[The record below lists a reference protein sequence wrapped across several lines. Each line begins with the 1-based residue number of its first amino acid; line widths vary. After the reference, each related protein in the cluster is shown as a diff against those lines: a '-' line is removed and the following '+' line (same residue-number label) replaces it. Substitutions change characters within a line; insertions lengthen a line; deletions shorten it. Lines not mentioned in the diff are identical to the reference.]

1 MTPASSEARADPLLD
16 LIRSEQMDPPA
27 RVHSVMNAI
36 RTRHAG
42 RVLGFVYYGSSL
54 RDLDDAEKM
63 LDFYVLV
70 DSYKKTHG
78 PTLSGR
84 WRALTNRLIPPA
96 VYYLEQEN
104 DGILSTCKY
113 SIITLDEFE
122 RRCSDSFLS
131 QVWGR
136 FSQPCA
142 LLDASD
148 ATIEGRI
155 LQARADAVRKLARE
169 TTPLFDGPAT
179 APEFWG
185 RAFYESYRTELRPE
199 SNDGRAKEIVA
210 RFQNRYDTVSEA
222 LFGAPVKDHYA
233 VQSYPGR
240 GSKLRWFLRRLIGR
254 PTAALRVI
262 NSAAT
267 FDGGLDYVLRKV
279 ERHSGV
285 SLEVTD
291 SQRRHP
297 VLWSPV
303 LGWKLWRR
311 GAFR

>member
-1 MTPASSEARADPLLD
+1 MTGKKIDAKTDLLMD
-16 LIRSEQMDPPA
+16 LIRSEKLDPPA
-27 RVHSVMNAI
+27 RVHAVMNAI
-36 RTRHAG
+36 RDRHAG

-54 RDLDDAEKM
+54 RDLDDADKM

-70 DSYKKTHG
+70 DSYRKTHG
-78 PTLSGR
+78 RG

-104 DGILSTCKY
+104 DGTLSTCKY
-113 SIITLDEFE
+113 SIITLHEFE

-148 ATIEGRI
+148 ETIEDRI
-155 LQARADAVRKLARE
+155 LAARAQAVRKLARE
-169 TTPLFDGPAT
+169 TAPLFDAPAT
-179 APEFWG
+179 ASEFWG

-199 SNDGRAKEIVA
+199 SNDGRAREIVA
-210 RFQNRYDTVSEA
+210 RYQDRYDTVSAA
-222 LFGAPVKDHYA
+222 LFCPAVNGHYA
-233 VQSYPGR
+233 VQDYPGT
-240 GSKLRWFLRRLIGR
+240 GSARRWFLRRLIGR
-254 PTAALRVI
+254 PIAAARVL

-267 FDGGLDYVLRKV
+267 FDGGIDYVLRKI
-279 ERHSGV
+279 ERHSGI
-285 SLEVTD
+285 SIEVTD
-291 SQRRHP
+291 AQRRHP

>member
-1 MTPASSEARADPLLD
+1 MSAVSGDALLE
-16 LIRSEQMDPPA
+16 LIRQEQLDPPD
-27 RVHSVMNAI
+27 RVHAVMDAI
-36 RTRHAG
+36 RDRHPD

-70 DSYKKTHG
+70 DSYRKTHG
-78 PTLSGR
+78 MG

-96 VYYLEQEN
+96 VYYLELER
-104 DGILSTCKY
+104 DGVLSTCKY
-113 SIITLDEFE
+113 SIITLREFE
-122 RRCSDSFLS
+122 RRCADAFLS

-142 LLDASD
+142 LLGTSDPDIAERIAKARTAS
-148 ATIEGRI
+148 
-155 LQARADAVRKLARE
+155 VRKLASE
-169 TTPLFDGPAT
+169 TAPLFDAPAT
-179 APEFWG
+179 STEFWG

-199 SNDGRAKEIVA
+199 SNDGRAREIVA
-210 RFQNRYDTVSEA
+210 RYEGRYDAVSA
-222 LFGAPVKDHYA
+222 TLFDTTDDGRFA
-233 VQSYPGR
+233 VQTFPGR
-240 GSKLRWFLRRLIGR
+240 GSKGRWFLRRLVGR
-254 PTAALRVI
+254 PIAAIRVI

-285 SLEVTD
+285 SIDVTD
-291 SQRRHP
+291 AQRRHP

-311 GAFR
+311 GAFS

>member
-1 MTPASSEARADPLLD
+1 MSMADHDPLLD
-16 LIRSEQMDPPA
+16 LIRSEQLDPPT
-27 RVHSVMNAI
+27 RVKAVMTAI
-36 RTRHAG
+36 RDRHPG

-70 DSYKKTHG
+70 DSYRSTHG
-78 PTLSGR
+78 PNLSGA

-96 VYYLEQEN
+96 IYYLELDQ
-104 DGILSTCKY
+104 DDILSTCKY
-113 SIITLDEFE
+113 SIITLREFE
-122 RRCSDSFLS
+122 RRCADSFLS

-142 LLDASD
+142 LLGTSDDRVAS
-148 ATIEGRI
+148 RI
-155 LQARADAVRKLARE
+155 VQARAHAVRKLAGE
-169 TTPLFDGPAT
+169 TAPLFASPAT
-179 APEFWG
+179 AEAFWG

-199 SNDGRAKEIVA
+199 SNDGRAREIVA
-210 RFQNRYDTVSEA
+210 RYQDRYEAVSTI
-222 LFGAPVKDHYA
+222 LFGEPNNGRFA
-233 VQSYPGR
+233 VQNYGGNNS
-240 GSKLRWFLRRLIGR
+240 SARWLMRRLIGR
-254 PTAALRVI
+254 PVAAICVL

-267 FDGGLDYVLRKV
+267 FDGGLDYVLRKI

-291 SQRRHP
+291 AQRKHP

-311 GAFR
+311 GAFG

>member
-1 MTPASSEARADPLLD
+1 MTDTETDALLE
-16 LIRSEQMDPPA
+16 LIRSEQINPPA
-27 RVHSVMNAI
+27 RVHGVMNAI
-36 RTRHAG
+36 RERHAG

-78 PTLSGR
+78 FG

-96 VYYLEQEN
+96 VYYLEQDN
-104 DGILSTCKY
+104 DGELSTCKY

-142 LLDASD
+142 LLNASD
-148 ATIEGRI
+148 TKIEDRI
-155 LQARADAVRKLARE
+155 LNARANAVRKLARE
-169 TTPLFDGPAT
+169 TAPLFDAPAT

-199 SNDGRAKEIVA
+199 SDDGRAKEIVA
-210 RFQNRYDTVSEA
+210 RYQDRYDAVSSA
-222 LFGAPVKDHYA
+222 LFGASSKGRYA
-233 VQSYPGR
+233 VQTYPGD
-240 GSKLRWFLRRLIGR
+240 GSARRWFLRRLVGR
-254 PTAALRVI
+254 PIAAIRVL

-267 FDGGLDYVLRKV
+267 FDGGIDYVLRKV

-285 SLEVTD
+285 SIQITEA
-291 SQRRHP
+291 QRKHP

-311 GAFR
+311 GAFS

>member
-1 MTPASSEARADPLLD
+1 MTPENTEEKPDPLLD
-16 LIRSEQMDPPA
+16 LIRSERLNPPP
-27 RVHSVMNAI
+27 RVHTVMSVI
-36 RTRHAG
+36 RARHAD

-78 PTLSGR
+78 RG

-96 VYYLEQEN
+96 VYYLEQN
-104 DGILSTCKY
+104 NAGVLSTCKY

-122 RRCSDSFLS
+122 RRCSNSFLS

-148 ATIEGRI
+148 ASIEARI
-155 LQARADAVRKLARE
+155 LQARVEAVKKLARE
-169 TTPLFDGPAT
+169 TAPLFDAPAT

-199 SNDGRAKEIVA
+199 SDDGRAKEIVA
-210 RFQNRYDTVSEA
+210 RYQNRYDTVSHA
-222 LFGAPVKDHYA
+222 LFGPPIQGHYA
-233 VQSYPGR
+233 VELYPGN
-240 GSKLRWFLRRLIGR
+240 GSTRRWFLRRLIGR
-254 PTAALRVI
+254 PIAAMRIL

-267 FDGGLDYVLRKV
+267 FDGGIDYVLRKI

-285 SLEVTD
+285 SIDITD
-291 SQRRHP
+291 AQRKHP

>member
-1 MTPASSEARADPLLD
+1 MTTAKTGAKTDALLD
-16 LIRSEQMDPPA
+16 LIRSEQLDPPA

-36 RTRHAG
+36 RARHAG

-54 RDLDDAEKM
+54 RDLDDADKM

-96 VYYLEQEN
+96 VYYLEQSQ
-104 DGILSTCKY
+104 DGVLSTCKY

-122 RRCSDSFLS
+122 RRCSESFLS

-148 ATIEGRI
+148 ATIEDRI
-155 LQARADAVRKLARE
+155 LQARTAAVRKLARE
-169 TTPLFDGPAT
+169 TAPLFTAPAT

-199 SNDGRAKEIVA
+199 SDDGRAKEIVA
-210 RFQNRYDTVSEA
+210 RYQDRYDTVSAA
-222 LFGAPVKDHYA
+222 LFGTPTNGHYN
-233 VQSYPGR
+233 VQSYPGH
-240 GSKLRWFLRRLIGR
+240 GSPRRWFFRRLIGR
-254 PTAALRVI
+254 PIAAIRVL

-267 FDGGLDYVLRKV
+267 FDGGIDYVLRKV

-285 SLEVTD
+285 SLDVTD
-291 SQRRHP
+291 AQKRHP

>member
-1 MTPASSEARADPLLD
+1 MTSAAPDALLD
-16 LIRSEQMDPPA
+16 LIRSEQLDPPA
-27 RVHSVMNAI
+27 RVHAVMTAI
-36 RTRHAG
+36 RARHEG

-54 RDLDDAEKM
+54 RDLDDADKM

-70 DSYKKTHG
+70 DSYSKTHG
-78 PTLSGR
+78 SSLSGR
-84 WRALTNRLIPPA
+84 WRAFTNRLIPPA
-96 VYYLEQEN
+96 VYYLEQKTE
-104 DGILSTCKY
+104 GVLSTCKY

-148 ATIEGRI
+148 TTIEDRI
-155 LQARADAVRKLARE
+155 LQARANAVRKLARE
-169 TTPLFDGPAT
+169 TAPLFDSPAT

-185 RAFYESYRTELRPE
+185 RAFFESYRTELRPE
-199 SNDGRAKEIVA
+199 SNDGRAREIVA
-210 RFQNRYDTVSEA
+210 RYQARYDTVSAA
-222 LFGAPVKDHYA
+222 LFGQAVDGHYA
-233 VQSYPGR
+233 VQDYSGN
-240 GSKLRWFLRRLIGR
+240 GSARRWFLRRLIGR
-254 PTAALRVI
+254 PIAAARVL

-267 FDGGLDYVLRKV
+267 FDGGIDYVLRKV

-285 SLEVTD
+285 ALDVTD
-291 SQRRHP
+291 AQRKHP

>member
-1 MTPASSEARADPLLD
+1 MTDAKSGAKTDALLD

-27 RVHSVMNAI
+27 RVHNVMNAI
-36 RTRHAG
+36 RARHDG

-54 RDLDDAEKM
+54 RDLDDADKM

-70 DSYKKTHG
+70 DSYRKTHG
-78 PTLSGR
+78 PSLSGR

-96 VYYLEQEN
+96 VYYLEQDN
-104 DGILSTCKY
+104 DGVLSTCKY
-113 SIITLDEFE
+113 SIITLAEFE
-122 RRCSDSFLS
+122 RRCADSFLS

-148 ATIEGRI
+148 ATMEERI
-155 LQARADAVRKLARE
+155 VQARAQAVRKLARE
-169 TTPLFDGPAT
+169 TAPLFEAPAT
-179 APEFWG
+179 AAEFWG

-199 SNDGRAKEIVA
+199 SDDGRAREIVA
-210 RFQNRYDTVSEA
+210 RYQDRYDTVCTM
-222 LFGAPVKDHYA
+222 LFGPASNDRYA
-233 VQSYPGR
+233 VQSYPAQ
-240 GSKLRWFLRRLIGR
+240 GSAHRWFLRRLVGR
-254 PTAALRVI
+254 PIAAIRVL
-262 NSAAT
+262 NSAVT
-267 FDGGLDYVLRKV
+267 FDGGIDYVLRKI

-291 SQRRHP
+291 SQRKHP

-311 GAFR
+311 GAFN

>member
-1 MTPASSEARADPLLD
+1 MTAATPDALLD
-16 LIRSEQMDPPA
+16 LIRSEQLNPPA
-27 RVHSVMNAI
+27 RVHAVMTAI
-36 RTRHAG
+36 RTRHKG

-54 RDLDDAEKM
+54 RDLDDPEKM

-70 DSYKKTHG
+70 DSYRKTHG
-78 PTLSGR
+78 SSLSGR
-84 WRALTNRLIPPA
+84 WRAFTNRLIPPA
-96 VYYLEQEN
+96 VYYLEQQT
-104 DGILSTCKY
+104 GGVLSTCKY

-148 ATIEGRI
+148 TTIEDRI
-155 LQARADAVRKLARE
+155 LQARSEAVRKLARE
-169 TTPLFDGPAT
+169 TAPLFNSPAT
-179 APEFWG
+179 ASEFWG

-199 SNDGRAKEIVA
+199 SNDGRAREIVA
-210 RFQNRYDTVSEA
+210 RYQARYDTVSAA
-222 LFGAPVKDHYA
+222 LFGPAVEGHYE
-233 VQSYPGR
+233 VQDYPGN
-240 GSKLRWFLRRLIGR
+240 GSARRWFLRRLIGR
-254 PTAALRVI
+254 PIAAARVL

-267 FDGGLDYVLRKV
+267 FDGGIDYVLRKI

-285 SLEVTD
+285 ALDVTD
-291 SQRRHP
+291 AQRKHP

>member
-1 MTPASSEARADPLLD
+1 
-16 LIRSEQMDPPA
+16 MD
-27 RVHSVMNAI
+27 AI
-36 RTRHAG
+36 RTRHQG

-54 RDLDDAEKM
+54 RDLDDPEKM

-70 DSYKKTHG
+70 DSYRKTHG
-78 PTLSGR
+78 SSLSGR

-96 VYYLEQEN
+96 VYYLEQEAS
-104 DGILSTCKY
+104 GVLSTCKY

-122 RRCSDSFLS
+122 RRCSESFLS

-148 ATIEGRI
+148 PSIEDRI
-155 LQARADAVRKLARE
+155 LQARANAVRKLARE
-169 TTPLFDGPAT
+169 TAPLFSRPAT

-199 SNDGRAKEIVA
+199 SDDGRAREIVE
-210 RFQNRYDTVSEA
+210 RYQTRYDSVSAA
-222 LFGAPVKDHYA
+222 LFGPAIAGHYA
-233 VQSYPGR
+233 VQDYPGT
-240 GSKLRWFLRRLIGR
+240 GSTRRWFLRRLIGR
-254 PTAALRVI
+254 PIAALRVL

-267 FDGGLDYVLRKV
+267 FDGGIDYILRKI

-285 SLEVTD
+285 ALDVTD
-291 SQRRHP
+291 AQRKHP
-297 VLWSPV
+297 VIWSPV
-303 LGWKLWRR
+303 LGWKLWRS

>member
-1 MTPASSEARADPLLD
+1 MNTDSVDATDDALLK
-16 LIRSEQMDPPA
+16 LIRAEQLDPPE
-27 RVHSVMNAI
+27 RVHAVMAAI
-36 RTRHAG
+36 RDRHPD

-70 DSYKKTHG
+70 DSYRATHG
-78 PTLSGR
+78 WG

-96 VYYLEQEN
+96 VYYLEQER
-104 DGILSTCKY
+104 DGVLSTCKY
-113 SIITLDEFE
+113 SIITLREFE
-122 RRCSDSFLS
+122 RRCAHAFLS
-131 QVWGR
+131 QLWGR

-142 LLDASD
+142 LLGTSD
-148 ATIEGRI
+148 PSITDRIAT
-155 LQARADAVRKLARE
+155 ARAAAVRKLASE
-169 TTPLFDGPAT
+169 TAPLFDAPAT
-179 APEFWG
+179 SPEFWG

-199 SNDGRAKEIVA
+199 SDDGRAREIVA
-210 RFQNRYDTVSEA
+210 RYQDRYDSVSA
-222 LFGAPVKDHYA
+222 TLFDRHGTDQFA
-233 VQSYPGR
+233 VQTYPGH
-240 GSKLRWFLRRLIGR
+240 GSAWRWFLRRLIGR
-254 PTAALRVI
+254 PVAALRVI

-285 SLEVTD
+285 KLEVTEA
-291 SQRRHP
+291 QRRHP

-311 GAFR
+311 GAFG

>member
-1 MTPASSEARADPLLD
+1 MIDPLLD
-16 LIRSEQMDPPA
+16 LIKAERLDPPE
-27 RVHSVMNAI
+27 RVHSVMDAI
-36 RTRHAG
+36 RRRHAG

-54 RDLDDAEKM
+54 RDLDDPEKM

-70 DSYKKTHG
+70 DSYRQTHG
-78 PTLSGR
+78 LG

-96 VYYLEQEN
+96 VYYMEREQK
-104 DGILSTCKY
+104 GVRSTCKY
-113 SIITLDEFE
+113 SIITLKEFE
-122 RRCSDSFLS
+122 RRCSRSFLS

-142 LLDASD
+142 LLGASNTD
-148 ATIEGRI
+148 LETRI
-155 LQARADAVRKLARE
+155 ISARAEAVRKLARE
-169 TTPLFDGPAT
+169 TAPLFRAPAT
-179 APEFWG
+179 ATDFWG

-210 RFQNRYDTVSEA
+210 RYEERYDAISQA
-222 LFGAPVKDHYA
+222 LFGPSSDGRFPV
-233 VQSYPGR
+233 QNYPGD
-240 GSKLRWFLRRLIGR
+240 GSSFRWFLRRLIGR
-254 PTAALRVI
+254 PIAALRVL

-267 FDGGLDYVLRKV
+267 FDGGIDYVLRKV

-285 SLEVTD
+285 TIEVTQA
-291 SQRRHP
+291 QRQHP

>member
-1 MTPASSEARADPLLD
+1 MNPAKTDPLLD
-16 LIRSEQMDPPA
+16 LIRSEQLDPPA
-27 RVHSVMNAI
+27 RVRAVMSAI
-36 RTRHAG
+36 RTRHAD

-54 RDLDDAEKM
+54 RDLDDADKM

-70 DSYKKTHG
+70 DSYRKTHG
-78 PTLSGR
+78 RG

-104 DGILSTCKY
+104 DGVLSTCKY

-142 LLDASD
+142 LLNASD
-148 ATIEGRI
+148 TTIEERI
-155 LQARADAVRKLARE
+155 LQARAHAVRKLARE
-169 TTPLFDGPAT
+169 TAPLFEAPAT

-199 SNDGRAKEIVA
+199 SDDGRAKEIVA
-210 RFQNRYDTVSEA
+210 RYQARYNTVSTA
-222 LFGAPVKDHYA
+222 LFGEPVGGRYA
-233 VQSYPGR
+233 VQLYPGD
-240 GSKLRWFLRRLIGR
+240 GSARRWFLRRFVGR
-254 PTAALRVI
+254 PIAAIRVL

-267 FDGGLDYVLRKV
+267 FDGGIDYVLRKI

-285 SLEVTD
+285 SIDVTD
-291 SQRRHP
+291 AQRKHP